1 MIIARRRWGVK
12 VRERAYRTGVVSR
25 TARAIMIVR
34 IYTGGGDGMWERCA
48 LSRCAYVSP
57 RTGMLRLRPQND
69 GWQRRSVRSEI
80 RHLLPQRSL
89 DFARDDG
96 WLTSTQTPWEASPKL
111 ATRANST
118 KYGAANGAVFT
129 SLVLVYTH
137 SGWQRAPCWEES
149 GHRLQFHAR
158 YPAVR
163 LVGNHARCD
172 FDQVIDH
179 AFGQVGRDVRLAG
192 NDDDVTEPHD
202 GERQGVGCESPGLG
216 TGDRH

>member
-12 VRERAYRTGVVSR
+12 VREGVYRAGVVPR
-25 TARAIMIVR
+25 TARTITIMLT
-34 IYTGGGDGMWERCA
+34 YTGGGDGMWERCA
-48 LSRCAYVSP
+48 LSRCVYVSP

-129 SLVLVYTH
+129 IPCTCIYAFRMATCAMLGGIRASL
-137 SGWQRAPCWEES
+137 
-149 GHRLQFHAR
+149 
-158 YPAVR
+158 AVSR
-163 LVGNHARCD
+163 PVSS
-172 FDQVIDH
+172 
-179 AFGQVGRDVRLAG
+179 GQVSR
-192 NDDDVTEPHD
+192 
-202 GERQGVGCESPGLG
+202 
-216 TGDRH
+216 